1 MKIVLVV
8 ALVVVAMVIVA
19 SPAMAQTTWYVATT
33 GSDTTGNGSSGN
45 PWATIQYAVRDAPG
59 VLNGHTISVAA
70 GTYPEYIT
78 IGKSLTLQGANAGV
92 SAGANPGSRGAES
105 VVSRQITIQVN
116 NVVVDGFQIDSRG
129 SSNIYVNGG
138 TSGHTF
144 SNNRFVGAGFLTWV
158 WGIVF
163 GYNANDIAVRDNDF
177 TNWHGGM
184 YINPSNNNDLLI
196 EGNSF
201 HDNNVGIGS
210 DSINNV
216 TIRYNDFTNN
226 NEGWG
231 YGDFD
236 DIDGGNNLE
245 AHYNSF
251 MNNAVAI
258 ENLSRFDATPD
269 LIDATSN
276 WWGDPT
282 GPLDDS
288 PIGQYNPDGLGD
300 PVTDWVTYD
309 PFWTQES
316 GSGGGGCFIATAAY
330 GSYMDSHVETL
341 RDFRDSRME
350 TSAVGSA
357 MVSAYYRISPPIA
370 GFIDDH
376 PALKPA
382 VRAGLLPAV
391 GLSTATIELNLAEK
405 AAIAGSMLLVSAL
418 AIIWVRRRP
427 LSQRP

>member
-1 MKIVLVV
+1 MRIVLVV
-8 ALVVVAMVIVA
+8 ALVVVAMVIPA

-33 GSDTTGNGSSGN
+33 GSDTTGDGSSGN
-45 PWATIQYAVRDAPG
+45 PWATIQHAVDDGG
-59 VLNGHTISVAA
+59 VADGDTIRVAA
-70 GTYPEYIT
+70 GIYNENVT
-78 IGKSLTLQGANAGV
+78 IGKSLTLRGANAGV
-92 SAGANPGSRGAES
+92 SAGSNPGSRGAES
-105 VVSRQITIQVN
+105 VVSGQITIQVN
-116 NVVVDGFQIDSRG
+116 NVVVDGFQINSAG
-129 SSNIYVNGG
+129 SSGIYVNGG

-144 SNNRFVGAGFLTWV
+144 SNNIFNGPGAGV
-158 WGIVF
+158 SARGIEF
-163 GYNANDIAVRDNDF
+163 GGNTNGVAVGDSEF
-177 TNWHGGM
+177 TNWASGI
-184 YINPSNNNDLLI
+184 YINPSSNILVDGNDFH
-196 EGNSF
+196 GNTA
-201 HDNNVGIGS
+201 GIGS
-210 DSINNV
+210 DGINNV
-216 TIRYNDFTNN
+216 TVRYNDFTNN
-226 NEGWG
+226 LEGWG
-231 YGDFD
+231 YS
-236 DIDGGNNLE
+236 DGGSVGGSNLE
-245 AHYNSF
+245 AHYNNF
-251 MNNAVAI
+251 VNNTTAI
-258 ENLSRFDATPD
+258 ANWTRLDATPD

-330 GSYMDSHVETL
+330 GSYLDSHVQTL
-341 RDFRDSRME
+341 RAFRDSRME

-357 MVSAYYRISPPIA
+357 LVSAYYKVSPPIA
-370 GFIDDH
+370 RFIDDH

-391 GLSTATIELNLAEK
+391 GLSTATVELNLAAK

-418 AIIWVRRRP
+418 AIVWVRRRP